1 MGALLGTATGATSAA
16 SSAACCAGAMV
27 CQAMTAFCK
36 CASPAPATKA
46 SGKFSK
52 VIYLFM
58 ILFSCV
64 FALVMQNYGAPQIK
78 MSYWT
83 VGCST
88 VTDVAAC
95 KGDGAVYRISM
106 GTFLWFAGL
115 MLGTLVV
122 NEKMH
127 NGYWGPKILIYLIF
141 VGGSFFI
148 KNDVFGAGNAG
159 GAIAGNSGYALFAR
173 IASSF
178 FLIFQIVAFIDFAY
192 KWNNSWVGKSNDLEE
207 EEDGKGRKW
216 LGAILAACAGM
227 YIVFFI
233 WIIYLFANYSNT
245 DGPELMFICVTAI
258 GVVVITG
265 MQLSIAE
272 TDGSLLTSAVVSLYS
287 VYLCWS
293 AVSGA
298 NRTDSKSNP
307 ASVWLGFAV
316 AAFSL
321 TWTCYSASVSATTI
335 TSGPTAAEEEATED
349 LEEMRVPL
357 AKQGASHFS
366 KYGKAEGEEKE
377 GGSSPNMDED
387 VEMQRKLSYGTQE
400 RVKERELEPIK
411 ERYWFFHAAMGA
423 GSIYMA
429 MLLTDWGTG
438 GNKTIGG
445 GGATSMWVK
454 MFSQWFAMLLYT
466 WTLVAPRFFPDRDF
480 N

>member
-1 MGALLGTATGATSAA
+1 
-16 SSAACCAGAMV
+16 
-27 CQAMTAFCK
+27 MTAFCK

-335 TSGPTAAEEEATED
+335 TSGPTAAEDEATEANTKFNEDSATDKTQKQSDIDSKTTKKTSDEQTLSEKKSD
-349 LEEMRVPL
+349 L
-357 AKQGASHFS
+357 S
-366 KYGKAEGEEKE
+366 
-377 GGSSPNMDED
+377 
-387 VEMQRKLSYGTQE
+387 GTQKE
-400 RVKERELEPIK
+400 LDAGLQYYEKLKPQCIDSGVSFEDRVARRKEEIASLQQALSILEGD
-411 ERYWFFHAAMGA
+411 A
-423 GSIYMA
+423 
-429 MLLTDWGTG
+429 
-438 GNKTIGG
+438 
-445 GGATSMWVK
+445 
-454 MFSQWFAMLLYT
+454 
-466 WTLVAPRFFPDRDF
+466 VA
-480 N
+480 